1 MWQYI
6 CVMIKYMIHLIDR
19 SCLFTTLHWPQ
30 YCIFF
35 KNLLTANNFHRQACA
50 CISVGKRKVGHTRDL
65 HFWNQLQMH
74 CPKSMTVPANQ
85 VQKGKDYS
93 NFFLNITLR
102 NHINCFKHSYPY
114 SQQNYICIYSKRLS
128 EINTFKL
135 SKYEYAFKK
144 IYLACRIND
153 NFIFSL
159 YVDH

>member
-1 MWQYI
+1 M
-6 CVMIKYMIHLIDR
+6 
-19 SCLFTTLHWPQ
+19 
-30 YCIFF
+30 
-35 KNLLTANNFHRQACA
+35 

-93 NFFLNITLR
+93 NFFQNITLR
-102 NHINCFKHSYPY
+102 NHINCFKHSYHY

-144 IYLACRIND
+144 FTLPAALMIILSFPCMLTTDLLPFAISSGVRGRHRPTTLI
-153 NFIFSL
+153 FIFSEG
-159 YVDH
+159 